1 MRMASV
7 LVAYATKYGSTRE
20 VAEAIAS
27 ALIERGV
34 DAVARPAGE
43 VKGLE
48 GYSAVV
54 LGTALYFFR
63 WRRKAHRFLSRN
75 RSALESLSVAVF
87 GLGPIEDTPEQF
99 QAAREHLDKGLSKHK
114 WLSPA
119 SVAVFGGRLDPAHLR
134 FPDNNPA
141 FRRMAPSDT
150 RDWDAVRSWARGL
163 IGALGVESEA

>member
-1 MRMASV
+1 MASV

-20 VAEAIAS
+20 VADAIAAQLS
-27 ALIERGV
+27 ARGV

-43 VKGLE
+43 VRSLD

-54 LGTALYFFR
+54 LGTALYFFH
-63 WRRKAHRFLSRN
+63 WRGEAHRLLRRNRKALSE
-75 RSALESLSVAVF
+75 LPVAVF

-99 QAAREHLDKGLSKHK
+99 EGAREHLARGLAKHS

-119 SVAVFGGRLDPAHLR
+119 SSAVFGGKLDPEHLR

-141 FRRMAPSDT
+141 VRAMSPIDL
-150 RDWDAVRSWARGL
+150 RDFDAIRSWADSL
-163 IGALGVESEA
+163 LDALDLGPQAAS